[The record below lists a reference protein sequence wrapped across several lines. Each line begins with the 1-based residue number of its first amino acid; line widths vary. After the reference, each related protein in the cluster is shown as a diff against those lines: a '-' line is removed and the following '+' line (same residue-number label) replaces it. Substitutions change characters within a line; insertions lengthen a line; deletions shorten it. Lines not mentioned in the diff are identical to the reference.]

1 MDVPEK
7 GANARVR
14 ASSDTSHQFSPPT
27 SPRSARHSGQYRKD
41 AFGGYD
47 DQRRRSGDN
56 GHRRL
61 ASNASNSSNR
71 SRGDSL
77 GERPLE
83 FVKHEEKLA
92 HRSPHLRKK
101 HLPGTDTI
109 DRLDV
114 GPLGRYHHEGPYDAA
129 LLARNTSFKSSPV
142 AATMG
147 VNNETLRATPIEN
160 IRDAIEG
167 HRPLD
172 GVAAIAPGS
181 EDRLGRRYDY
191 KDENL
196 MITEGNYKRW
206 PGVVSGFLPVACHL
220 VKTLLTLSPGVPSR

>member
-1 MDVPEK
+1 MQSNNPFRRSLDVSEK

-14 ASSDTSHQFSPPT
+14 ASSDASHQHSPPN
-27 SPRSARHSGQYRKD
+27 SPRNARHSGQHRKD
-41 AFGGYD
+41 AFGGYE
-47 DQRRRSGDN
+47 DQPRRSGDF
-56 GHRRL
+56 GHRRVT
-61 ASNASNSSNR
+61 SNGSNR

-92 HRSPHLRKK
+92 YRSPHLRKK
-101 HLPGTDTI
+101 HLPGTDSI

-114 GPLGRYHHEGPYDAA
+114 GPAGRYHHEGPYDAA
-129 LLARNTSFKSSPV
+129 LLARNTSFESSPV

-147 VNNETLRATPIEN
+147 TNNEALRATPVEN
-160 IRDAIEG
+160 IRDAVER

-172 GVAAIAPGS
+172 GVAAVPPGS
-181 EDRLGRRYDY
+181 EDRFGRRYDY
-191 KDENL
+191 KEGDNL

-206 PGVVSGFLPVACHL
+206 PGVVCDYFTRFGQVC
-220 VKTLLTLSPGVPSR
+220 